1 MKKILTILFL
11 FTLTYCASA
20 QYYEEILIDSLQRI
34 VAHPA
39 TKDAERID
47 PLAHLSRL
55 YMSRGD
61 SAIAEN
67 LLAQA
72 RRLATQEKDSKYM
85 IYVYNQELMNFLNAY
100 PRKITR
106 AFQIIDS
113 VYIAINNT
121 SNLEA
126 RAMGYAYIGET
137 KYKISPEYDFEDFFK
152 ALSLAE
158 QLPEQA
164 AKKYRIMYSVY
175 YHLHIRYN
183 LTDTTNAKK
192 YLTLLQEAAKNS
204 GDKNYICVAMCTNLF
219 FDKLYSANDKKLL
232 AREFTALEKF
242 ISENRNKIQPSDYGI
257 AVSTLLTV
265 YPLIP
270 NVSYIKKI
278 DEHREILREMGRK
291 SFNNQYTFL
300 TVEIFYMYYKK
311 NYAEAIHLL
320 WQKIELDE
328 VIHPNLLFTSYK
340 DLATIYFK
348 AEQYKESAEAM
359 KKSLDYQQQYQT
371 AKMNEQYQLAEV
383 KFGVEK
389 QNLQIEEQRSKMIIL
404 SLTAIGIIVVL
415 IFLILLLNR
424 RRKINR
430 LEKEKADLLTKQ
442 AMENSLRL
450 EKDFIINTTELNRK
464 NLLINNA
471 KDMDKEQFEKVMR
484 NEQKNL
490 KLIEYTKLFREISS
504 HFYKLLQQHASPH
517 NLSSND
523 LKYCAYISL
532 RMNNKELANIMN
544 VKYATVLSQK
554 YRLKKKFHLS
564 ENDDLEAFIC
574 SIPSSL

>member
-1 MKKILTILFL
+1 
-11 FTLTYCASA
+11 
-20 QYYEEILIDSLQRI
+20 
-34 VAHPA
+34 
-39 TKDAERID
+39 
-47 PLAHLSRL
+47 
-55 YMSRGD
+55 
-61 SAIAEN
+61 
-67 LLAQA
+67 
-72 RRLATQEKDSKYM
+72 
-85 IYVYNQELMNFLNAY
+85 
-100 PRKITR
+100 
-106 AFQIIDS
+106 
-113 VYIAINNT
+113 
-121 SNLEA
+121 
-126 RAMGYAYIGET
+126 
-137 KYKISPEYDFEDFFK
+137 
-152 ALSLAE
+152 
-158 QLPEQA
+158 
-164 AKKYRIMYSVY
+164 
-175 YHLHIRYN
+175 
-183 LTDTTNAKK
+183 
-192 YLTLLQEAAKNS
+192 
-204 GDKNYICVAMCTNLF
+204 
-219 FDKLYSANDKKLL
+219 
-232 AREFTALEKF
+232 
-242 ISENRNKIQPSDYGI
+242 
-257 AVSTLLTV
+257 
-265 YPLIP
+265 
-270 NVSYIKKI
+270 
-278 DEHREILREMGRK
+278 
-291 SFNNQYTFL
+291 
-300 TVEIFYMYYKK
+300 MYYKK